1 MKRILLTGG
10 TGFIGRNLLES
21 SLAEMYELR
30 APKRLEL
37 DLSDEDAVRDFFR
50 KNEFDAVIHSA
61 VKPAHRAAKDK
72 SDIFLANARMFFN
85 IVRNRGSL
93 GKLIHLGSGAA
104 YDMRHYSPKMKE
116 SEFDSHVPVDELGMY
131 KYMVG
136 KYSETGPGLLDLRIF
151 GIFGKYEDYSI
162 RFISNMICK
171 ALLDL
176 PLTMKRDRLFDYLWV
191 GDLPAILE
199 GFIEHDVRHT
209 AYNITPDTSL
219 PLSRIAGMVL
229 AQCGKD
235 LPLCI
240 AETGLGPEYSGDN
253 TRLKQE
259 FPGVKFT
266 AMDEAIRQLVRYYES
281 ILNSIDRAVFLKDL

>member
-1 MKRILLTGG
+1 MKKILLTGG

-21 SLAEMYELR
+21 SLAEKYELR

-72 SDIFLANARMFFN
+72 SDIFLANARMFFT
-85 IVRNRGSL
+85 IVRNRGSF

-191 GDLPAILE
+191 GDLAAILE
-199 GFIEHDVRHT
+199 GFIERDVRHS

-229 AQCGKD
+229 SQCGKD

-281 ILNSIDRAVFLKDL
+281 ILNSIDRTVFLKDL

>member
-1 MKRILLTGG
+1 VKKILLTGG

-21 SLAEMYELR
+21 SLAEKYELC

-37 DLSDEDAVRDFFR
+37 DLSDEDAVRDYFR
-50 KNEFDAVIHSA
+50 KNEFDVVIHSA

-72 SDIFLANARMFFN
+72 SDIFLANARMFFT
-85 IVRNRGSL
+85 IVRNRGSF

-131 KYMVG
+131 KYIVG

-171 ALLDL
+171 ALLEL
-176 PLTMKRDRLFDYLWV
+176 PLTMKRDR
-191 GDLPAILE
+191 
-199 GFIEHDVRHT
+199 
-209 AYNITPDTSL
+209 
-219 PLSRIAGMVL
+219 
-229 AQCGKD
+229 
-235 LPLCI
+235 
-240 AETGLGPEYSGDN
+240 
-253 TRLKQE
+253 
-259 FPGVKFT
+259 
-266 AMDEAIRQLVRYYES
+266 
-281 ILNSIDRAVFLKDL
+281 